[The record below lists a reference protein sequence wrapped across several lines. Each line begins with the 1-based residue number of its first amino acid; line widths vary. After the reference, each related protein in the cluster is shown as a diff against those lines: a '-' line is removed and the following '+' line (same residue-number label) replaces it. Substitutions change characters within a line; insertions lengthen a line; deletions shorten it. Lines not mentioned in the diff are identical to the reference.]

1 MYSSVNYRYYILCD
15 NRKFIPAGNRT
26 DGAQGKSP
34 ANFHLLRL
42 LRKVQDKKSR
52 IRFFPAPGYFDAG
65 KEHGYGSYFFLY
77 SVVIDKAALQNNP
90 AFFLC
95 QFT

>member
-42 LRKVQDKKSR
+42 LRKVQDKKAVSG
-52 IRFFPAPGYFDAG
+52 FFPRRDISARERNTDTAHIF
-65 KEHGYGSYFFLY
+65 SYTL
-77 SVVIDKAALQNNP
+77 L
-90 AFFLC
+90 
-95 QFT
+95 